1 MNIQRRRSLNVNTC
15 INTFEV
21 EDHRIGQDVAE
32 GDDNLLQRNAHQRRA
47 DSSTVDSVTTPP
59 PAPRTEIIDT
69 HEKQLKEAVDNL
81 LAFIKKEL

>member
-21 EDHRIGQDVAE
+21 EEHRIGQDVAE

-47 DSSTVDSVTTPP
+47 EDSTVDSVT
-59 PAPRTEIIDT
+59 APRTEIIDT

-81 LAFIKKEL
+81 LASI

>member
-21 EDHRIGQDVAE
+21 EEHRIGQDVAE
-32 GDDNLLQRNAHQRRA
+32 GDDNLLQRNAHQQRA
-47 DSSTVDSVTTPP
+47 DSTVDSVTTP

-81 LAFIKKEL
+81 LTFIKKEL